1 MKSSI
6 FSSSRLS
13 TLKNRIFAVPEKNGV
28 VWFETILFAVLA
40 LVIWVCSEGFDN
52 PEVSVGFFW
61 PIVGPLVIALRY
73 GFAQGLIC
81 AVLTVAGVEV
91 SLLVIQ
97 PTANFPF
104 SLSIGTVVVT
114 MAAGEFRD
122 HWEAVNTKYALNYE
136 YMNQKLESFTQ
147 NYHLLKVSH
156 DQLEKRTAGQA
167 ISLRTSIQSLQR
179 IAVNHAEH
187 RLDVLAGDFLNLF
200 SDIIGMHVA
209 GIYAVVNGE
218 IDSNAKAV
226 IGDNHYLD
234 HSDPM
239 LAASLSTGELLSPAE
254 LDDKSL
260 HNSRYQLCVPL
271 KDTKGTVH
279 AILACE
285 SVQFIALNPTN
296 IALLALV
303 ANYAANLLSDS
314 IVAPVLK
321 PQQRDLF
328 ISYLNKVK
336 GNKQK
341 FGADSALVVFTDVNG
356 EMQNILE
363 SLIDY
368 RRGADIY
375 WSCYTLDGMP
385 ALAVLLPM
393 TSVYEA
399 QQFVNRVKE
408 LVDSHLNSDFSDIS
422 VSGPFSIIEQ
432 HENAERV
439 LTLLGANHD
448 AMADFSNSP
457 V

>member
-1 MKSSI
+1 M
-6 FSSSRLS
+6 
-13 TLKNRIFAVPEKNGV
+13 
-28 VWFETILFAVLA
+28 
-40 LVIWVCSEGFDN
+40 
-52 PEVSVGFFW
+52 
-61 PIVGPLVIALRY
+61 
-73 GFAQGLIC
+73 
-81 AVLTVAGVEV
+81 
-91 SLLVIQ
+91 
-97 PTANFPF
+97 
-104 SLSIGTVVVT
+104 
-114 MAAGEFRD
+114 
-122 HWEAVNTKYALNYE
+122 
-136 YMNQKLESFTQ
+136 
-147 NYHLLKVSH
+147 
-156 DQLEKRTAGQA
+156 
-167 ISLRTSIQSLQR
+167 
-179 IAVNHAEH
+179 
-187 RLDVLAGDFLNLF
+187 
-200 SDIIGMHVA
+200 
-209 GIYAVVNGE
+209 
-218 IDSNAKAV
+218 
-226 IGDNHYLD
+226 
-234 HSDPM
+234 
-239 LAASLSTGELLSPAE
+239 
-254 LDDKSL
+254 
-260 HNSRYQLCVPL
+260 
-271 KDTKGTVH
+271 
-279 AILACE
+279 
-285 SVQFIALNPTN
+285 
-296 IALLALV
+296 LALV